1 MADYYERLGVDRD
14 ATAEAIEDAFRERV
28 REVHPD
34 RDGDQSALVDIK
46 RAREVLTNPAL
57 RKDYD
62 RLGHR
67 KFVEREQSVRSPDV
81 DLRSSGG
88 GYRSND
94 GGDSRRR
101 SRANTTTQQPS
112 AGTDRPTTP
121 EPDSDPPGGGSK
133 PTDNN
138 EGTEQWSPDLSG
150 EVTDAT
156 DSGDQP
162 ASGRQP
168 TADQQAAATRQ
179 EEATGQEASQRSTR
193 SRSTVFEDDS
203 VVDLDEVAD
212 VGAVDPDE
220 ILDDG
225 PIEQRVTAD
234 TAAADE
240 TVQEDNTA
248 QTSSEPSAERSA
260 TDGQTGDCNA
270 SWDANT
276 QPEQPST
283 PASTGEQ
290 NNDTPAPPHA
300 DDSAAAGEAAS
311 NGTLSGST
319 ATQATGAG
327 SRSTDPGA
335 TGSNSVDSPE
345 PAEVSEPTT
354 APEDGFASGSDGR
367 KGGKQADFQET
378 VADKAMDAA
387 AAEQPS
393 EQSEPSQPEPAE
405 SVSADPDSTV
415 SEPATGQATDPET
428 AQADPAAFGSAES
441 ADMPQQTD
449 SRTSATAADS
459 FGTGTDAT
467 AATATESFEAGDD
480 TVGEPAATT
489 HGHAGSDTDEPVDQ
503 HASPTG
509 TAEAVNDA
517 DIGAE
522 STDAVDTDPG
532 AFGATEPAETDGG
545 TSASPSVGRRLVAP
559 VLALP
564 ALLTAS
570 VPTPD
575 IGGAVSSLRA
585 TVGSSYRSDA
595 AGQMATYAWIGRG
608 LIAGALWVLL
618 STIAPG
624 TAIVPTA
631 DGTAVGLLALSIGLS
646 VLCYDLALA
655 LGANVEPGCHGPV
668 SQEPPVGCIV
678 GLVVL
683 YLGGL
688 TAVSIAVLDAPV
700 LRTGFE
706 GGVTVAAID
715 NVLRAAPYHAVL
727 AVIGGLTAAI
737 TVCALGIVWWHLPWS
752 DRFDSGY
759 RLLPGLWQLPV
770 PLAVL
775 LLTWGVAGG
784 TAELPLFA
792 VTIGLRVA
800 VGVAVLLPFVAVAY
814 LGWRSV
820 REPDTKTW

>member
-28 REVHPD
+28 REAHPD
-34 RDGDQSALVDIK
+34 RDGDRSALIELK

-81 DLRSSGG
+81 DLRSSGD

-150 EVTDAT
+150 GVTDAT

-179 EEATGQEASQRSTR
+179 AEATGQEASQRSTG

-220 ILDDG
+220 ILDDD
-225 PIEQRVTAD
+225 PIERRVTAD
-234 TAAADE
+234 TTAADE
-240 TVQEDNTA
+240 TAQETDTA
-248 QTSSEPSAERSA
+248 QTSSESSAERSA
-260 TDGQTGDCNA
+260 TDSQTGDCNA
-270 SWDANT
+270 SWDVNT
-276 QPEQPST
+276 QPEQPSA
-283 PASTGEQ
+283 PASAGEQ

-300 DDSAAAGEAAS
+300 DDSAAAKEPGS
-311 NGTLSGST
+311 NGTPSGST

-335 TGSNSVDSPE
+335 TGSNSADSPE
-345 PAEVSEPTT
+345 T
-354 APEDGFASGSDGR
+354 
-367 KGGKQADFQET
+367 
-378 VADKAMDAA
+378 
-387 AAEQPS
+387 
-393 EQSEPSQPEPAE
+393 AE
-405 SVSADPDSTV
+405 SVSTDPDSTV
-415 SEPATGQATDPET
+415 SEPATGQATDSEP
-428 AQADPAAFGSAES
+428 AQEDPAAFGSAES

-449 SRTSATAADS
+449 NETSATAADS
-459 FGTGTDAT
+459 FGTGTDTT

-489 HGHAGSDTDEPVDQ
+489 PGHAGSDTDEPVDQ

-545 TSASPSVGRRLVAP
+545 TGASPSVGRQLVTT

-564 ALLTAS
+564 ALITAS

-585 TVGSSYRSDA
+585 TVGSGYRSDA

-618 STIAPG
+618 LTIAPG

-646 VLCYDLALA
+646 VLWYDLALA
-655 LGANVEPGCHGPV
+655 FGANVEPGCHGPV
-668 SQEPPVGCIV
+668 SQEPPVGGIV

-688 TAVSIAVLDAPV
+688 TAVSIAVVDAPV

-706 GGVTVAAID
+706 GGVTVAAIE

-737 TVCALGIVWWHLPWS
+737 TVCALGVVWWHLPWS

-784 TAELPLFA
+784 TAELPQFA